1 MSLLKYNK
9 YKICISPK
17 SAKRQGLRMGDVV
30 RRQYFDGKNVVYS
43 LMTVLETGIDTIT
56 TLEGEEQESAYFVGA
71 LLDGDVPQNGQIL
84 DFVRV
89 TSLFDEDRSGAMYLT
104 ASDNESPYMDIIDG
118 MAQEKSL
125 CYPCNDNTCRYTLTA
140 GGILSGEYLP
150 YKDGCNRVFRI
161 LRNGISLP
169 GKCGLE
175 QTIGK
180 GLENPEK
187 VIISYKIRA
196 SRDFSALPFSLGYA
210 DGSETDGSGTLA
222 VSTGWQYKLTVI
234 NIDYLSEYERS
245 FKLDLSDLEPGD
257 WCEIAELNI
266 IRLSDI
272 ATFADSTKA
281 RVGKVQG
288 IIDPTFGQLEGYGAY
303 FQRLYATRDVNIAGT
318 LTAGDETGFAS
329 TFYVGRIHKNCL
341 INSLYGNF
349 LHPVKKAAG
358 EQPPAGIGDIFPVPA
373 EGVVLIAQTQNWAKA
388 HQGENYCFSFWAK
401 GTPGSLSVSQ
411 NGHLLQKI
419 EIDSQWKRY
428 HIPFVTRY
436 EGPGDFLIDIVPD
449 ATGVMF
455 CSAQLEKG
463 KQPTLYQ
470 ATDGRLDDTDQYGA
484 WFSRGGVGGTIQNPL
499 LKLNPDGSIS
509 AGDGSFVINPD
520 GTGYFAEG
528 RFKWTKDTIT
538 LQDVTIRWEDFDD
551 EAKEN
556 LRTKYV
562 TINGTSLFHYK
573 DALDENTCEPNEITL
588 FATEYNFTATAR
600 RWQYMDASGNWKDS
614 PGTDRDCLKLLPA
627 SHFWEGRD
635 VLTLRY
641 VAVLDAAEYFES
653 YTVSKQYDG
662 ADSYSVYIASVNG
675 NIFRGGIITTSL
687 SARVLKGGEDIT
699 ELIPDQN
706 FHWLR
711 TSDDKEKDSLWH
723 SISHTGKTLE
733 ITGDDVLRKA
743 VFDCEVTL
751 STQ

>member
-1 MSLLKYNK
+1 M
-9 YKICISPK
+9 
-17 SAKRQGLRMGDVV
+17 
-30 RRQYFDGKNVVYS
+30 
-43 LMTVLETGIDTIT
+43 
-56 TLEGEEQESAYFVGA
+56 
-71 LLDGDVPQNGQIL
+71 
-84 DFVRV
+84 
-89 TSLFDEDRSGAMYLT
+89 
-104 ASDNESPYMDIIDG
+104 
-118 MAQEKSL
+118 
-125 CYPCNDNTCRYTLTA
+125 
-140 GGILSGEYLP
+140 
-150 YKDGCNRVFRI
+150 
-161 LRNGISLP
+161 
-169 GKCGLE
+169 
-175 QTIGK
+175 
-180 GLENPEK
+180 
-187 VIISYKIRA
+187 
-196 SRDFSALPFSLGYA
+196 
-210 DGSETDGSGTLA
+210 
-222 VSTGWQYKLTVI
+222 
-234 NIDYLSEYERS
+234 
-245 FKLDLSDLEPGD
+245 DLSDLEPGD

-484 WFSRGGVGGTIQNPL
+484 WFREAVWVELYRTRF
-499 LKLNPDGSIS
+499 LN
-509 AGDGSFVINPD
+509 
-520 GTGYFAEG
+520 
-528 RFKWTKDTIT
+528 
-538 LQDVTIRWEDFDD
+538 
-551 EAKEN
+551 
-556 LRTKYV
+556 
-562 TINGTSLFHYK
+562 
-573 DALDENTCEPNEITL
+573 
-588 FATEYNFTATAR
+588 
-600 RWQYMDASGNWKDS
+600 
-614 PGTDRDCLKLLPA
+614 
-627 SHFWEGRD
+627 
-635 VLTLRY
+635 
-641 VAVLDAAEYFES
+641 
-653 YTVSKQYDG
+653 
-662 ADSYSVYIASVNG
+662 
-675 NIFRGGIITTSL
+675 
-687 SARVLKGGEDIT
+687 
-699 ELIPDQN
+699 
-706 FHWLR
+706 
-711 TSDDKEKDSLWH
+711 
-723 SISHTGKTLE
+723 
-733 ITGDDVLRKA
+733 
-743 VFDCEVTL
+743 
-751 STQ
+751 